1 MLLTASCSH
10 GLIHIYELAVPALLI
25 LIQSEF
31 VAGDLALGRV
41 VALYGFLFGAGSL
54 PAGWLVDR
62 LGSRHLLA
70 LCLWGAA
77 LSAAGMAL
85 APTLGWFAV
94 AAATMGLS
102 LSIYHPAGTA
112 LITHALP
119 NSGRI
124 FAVHGMSGNLG
135 VATSSVIAGS
145 LGALFGWRAALLLL
159 ALAGVALGWRV
170 LSLETPSLHEVRK
183 REGRGRWPQF
193 IVLLLAMSFIGMVY
207 RGMTTF
213 LPKLFALSYARE
225 GAAGTAV
232 GGLLTTLAL
241 LVGLV
246 GMYVAGRAID
256 RGLSPARTFLI
267 GALVQAPF
275 LLLVSI
281 VGPSWLLPVM
291 MSVAFFHFFTQPPG
305 NMMVADFIP
314 PRIRGLGYGIYFFV
328 SFGAGSFGAAY
339 GGWVSERHGL
349 TSAFSALAWF
359 LIPAVAAALL
369 LVTMRTDRSPQR
381 ADLS

>member
-1 MLLTASCSH
+1 M
-10 GLIHIYELAVPALLI
+10 
-25 LIQSEF
+25 
-31 VAGDLALGRV
+31 
-41 VALYGFLFGAGSL
+41 
-54 PAGWLVDR
+54 
-62 LGSRHLLA
+62 
-70 LCLWGAA
+70 
-77 LSAAGMAL
+77 
-85 APTLGWFAV
+85 
-94 AAATMGLS
+94 
-102 LSIYHPAGTA
+102 
-112 LITHALP
+112 
-119 NSGRI
+119 
-124 FAVHGMSGNLG
+124 
-135 VATSSVIAGS
+135 
-145 LGALFGWRAALLLL
+145 LL
-159 ALAGVALGWRV
+159 ALAGVVLGWRV
-170 LSLETPSLHEVRK
+170 LSLETPSVPDVRA
-183 REGRGRWPQF
+183 RGGNGRWPQF
-193 IVLLLAMSFIGMVY
+193 VVLLLAMSFIGMVY

-213 LPKLFALSYARE
+213 LPKLFALSYASE

-256 RGLSPARTFLI
+256 RGLSPARAFLI

-275 LLLVSI
+275 LVLVSI

-328 SFGAGSFGAAY
+328 SFGAGSLGAAY

-369 LVTMRTDRSPQR
+369 LVTMRTERSPEG
-381 ADLS
+381 ADPS